1 MAAVRDSCAMHGMV
15 CLMMTTTV
23 AVVVAVVRTPL
34 SAAAPLT
41 VAARSAVDGT
51 LAGVVVQE
59 VALQSRTRCHAAGTS
74 TWGRMQEIACTR

>member
-1 MAAVRDSCAMHGMV
+1 MAAVRGSCAMHGMV
-15 CLMMTTTV
+15 CLMMMTAV
-23 AVVVAVVRTPL
+23 AVVAVVRTPL
-34 SAAAPLT
+34 SAAAPL